1 MARNQNSC
9 SGYQN
14 PDNYI
19 LVGGTY
25 YKKVR
30 KPTTDGEI
38 IETLIRWDRE
48 QLNAD
53 FRSNQ
58 EAKKKIERFDGFWK
72 TSEAKSRPSG
82 KNGKPSIRNS

>member
-1 MARNQNSC
+1 MARNQNIC
-9 SGYQN
+9 SGYHN

-48 QLNAD
+48 
-53 FRSNQ
+53 
-58 EAKKKIERFDGFWK
+58 
-72 TSEAKSRPSG
+72 RPIPAVLITAFH
-82 KNGKPSIRNS
+82 NF